1 MTPANKGLLY
11 WLPRI
16 LAILL
21 ILFLAMF
28 SLDVFDMGG
37 GIGTILLGLL
47 MHNLWNIALI
57 AILVVAWKRDLAGV
71 IGFPAF
77 GLVML
82 AIFLFPALDF
92 SGRVPLNLFPLVALG
107 AMPILLGLLF
117 LPGWLR
123 SRK

>member
-1 MTPANKGLLY
+1 MNKNSKGLLF

-28 SLDVFDMGG
+28 SLDVFEMGG
-37 GIGTILLGLL
+37 GIGAILVGLL
-47 MHNLWNIALI
+47 MHNLWTIALI
-57 AILVVAWKRDLAGV
+57 VILIFAWKRDLAGV

-82 AIFLFPALDF
+82 VILVIPALGSPGQGAF
-92 SGRVPLNLFPLVALG
+92 NLFPLVFMVAF
-107 AMPILLGLLF
+107 PILIGLLF
-117 LPGWLR
+117 LPRWLQN
-123 SRK
+123 RK